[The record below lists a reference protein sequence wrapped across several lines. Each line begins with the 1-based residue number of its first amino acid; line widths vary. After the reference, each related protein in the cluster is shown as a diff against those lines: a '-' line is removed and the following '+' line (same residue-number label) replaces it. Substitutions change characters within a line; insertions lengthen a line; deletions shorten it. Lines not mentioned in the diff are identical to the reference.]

1 MNSGQDLEAP
11 VTPPARRGLELVG
24 TKGTFSFPE
33 SLGRLTA
40 KMALILHFSRIPC
53 NVTWWPLSSRS

>member
-1 MNSGQDLEAP
+1 MNSGQDLKAP

-33 SLGRLTA
+33 SLGQTA
-40 KMALILHFSRIPC
+40 KMALILHFSHIPC
-53 NVTWWPLSSRS
+53 NVTWWSLSSRS